1 MLGGSENRSER
12 AEISSSLAITFY
24 NRSGQ
29 WTVGSISTGIPSS
42 EWSKA
47 NISSFPVLGNRQAG
61 SSRTKSVKLEGQ
73 IGRSGPKIPVTAD
86 IPSENWFADVSSG
99 SIRYSNAPNEKSVNG
114 NSPGIRLEFKESL
127 EKIDFY
133 KDKFQ
138 NMADIGSRTIAGIE
152 MPGRSYNYTGM
163 DWIEYYGQITDG
175 VWVSVK
181 MTKIDPYAGSEAE
194 AILSSIRF
202 GTPQ

>member
-1 MLGGSENRSER
+1 
-12 AEISSSLAITFY
+12 
-24 NRSGQ
+24 
-29 WTVGSISTGIPSS
+29 
-42 EWSKA
+42 
-47 NISSFPVLGNRQAG
+47 
-61 SSRTKSVKLEGQ
+61 
-73 IGRSGPKIPVTAD
+73 
-86 IPSENWFADVSSG
+86 
-99 SIRYSNAPNEKSVNG
+99 
-114 NSPGIRLEFKESL
+114 
-127 EKIDFY
+127 
-133 KDKFQ
+133 
-138 NMADIGSRTIAGIE
+138 MADIGSRTIAGIE